1 MAEEEGVSC
10 DILKLTRI
18 FPIDKMVVEIAES
31 YKKIIFFEE
40 ASDMGSISQQ
50 LGALLMENGYNGRY
64 KRVTAR
70 EFIRQASMAS
80 QLEKL
85 GLSTEAMLK
94 TILEFAGED
103 RENAKA

>member
-1 MAEEEGVSC
+1 
-10 DILKLTRI
+10 
-18 FPIDKMVVEIAES
+18 
-31 YKKIIFFEE
+31 
-40 ASDMGSISQQ
+40 
-50 LGALLMENGYNGRY
+50 MENGYNGRY